1 MNADVSQNRRSDQHH
16 TDHHDPPI
24 LIEEEEVLIPWSF
37 LRMYCR
43 YFVPRTQE
51 ETENLELILEWMRSR
66 GYGSKTDTYGYDME
80 EAMNR
85 LERIKSEK
93 SW

>member
-1 MNADVSQNRRSDQHH
+1 MNADVSQKRRSDPQH
-16 TDHHDPPI
+16 TDDPPI
-24 LIEEEEVLIPWSF
+24 LTIEEEEEVLIPWSF

-51 ETENLELILEWMRSR
+51 EKENLELILEWMRSR
-66 GYGSKTDTYGYDME
+66 GYGSKTNTYGYD

-85 LERIKSEK
+85 ANQI
-93 SW
+93 

>member
-1 MNADVSQNRRSDQHH
+1 MTNGDASQNRRSDQQHA
-16 TDHHDPPI
+16 TDDPPI
-24 LIEEEEVLIPWSF
+24 LIEEEEALIPWSF

-51 ETENLELILEWMRSR
+51 EMENLELILEWMRSR
-66 GYGSKTDTYGYDME
+66 GYGSKTNTYGYD

-85 LERIKSEK
+85 IERMKSEK

>member
-1 MNADVSQNRRSDQHH
+1 MNADVSPDQHH
-16 TDHHDPPI
+16 TDHDPPPI
-24 LIEEEEVLIPWSF
+24 LIEEEEVIPWSF

-51 ETENLELILEWMRSR
+51 EMENLELILEWMRSR
-66 GYGSKTDTYGYDME
+66 GYGSKTDDYD

>member
-1 MNADVSQNRRSDQHH
+1 MNADVSQNRRSDQHDH
-16 TDHHDPPI
+16 TDHDPPPI
-24 LIEEEEVLIPWSF
+24 LIEEQEEVLVIPSWSF

-51 ETENLELILEWMRSR
+51 EMENLELILEWMRSR
-66 GYGSKTDTYGYDME
+66 GYGSKTDDYD